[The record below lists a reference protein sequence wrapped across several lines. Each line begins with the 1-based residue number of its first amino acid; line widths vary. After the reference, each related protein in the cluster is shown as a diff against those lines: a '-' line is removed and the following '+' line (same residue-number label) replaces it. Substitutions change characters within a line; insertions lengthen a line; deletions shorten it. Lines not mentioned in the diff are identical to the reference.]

1 MKDLSLCLYFLGV
14 QIIRNHKE
22 RIIHLVQDNYIC
34 KVVHAFGLQDATL
47 VYTLIDAR
55 ALDLIVLFDGKA
67 SLAKIKQY

>member
-1 MKDLSLCLYFLGV
+1 MKDLSLCSYFLGV

-22 RIIHLVQDNYIC
+22 CTIHLVQDNYIR
-34 KVVHAFGLQDATL
+34 KVVHAFRLQDATL

-67 SLAKIKQY
+67 SLTKIKQY